1 MPLIALIST
10 LLEFAL
16 HCVRATPL
24 GTDDDKLVRVFK
36 ADRFK
41 RKSIIC
47 CNSASIILTST
58 HYIATYK
65 SRLATLM
72 EIDSKIR
79 NAILIY
85 LRQSLTKAKSL
96 YNKDKEQLSENT
108 PASSDARFNNLL
120 TT

>member
-10 LLEFAL
+10 LLKFAL
-16 HCVRATPL
+16 YCVRATPL
-24 GTDDDKLVRVFK
+24 GTDDDKLVSIFK
-36 ADRFK
+36 ADRYK

-47 CNSASIILTST
+47 YNSALIILTST

-85 LRQSLTKAKSL
+85 LRQSLTEAKSL
-96 YNKDKEQLSENT
+96 YDEDKKQLSENT
-108 PASSDARFNNLL
+108 PTSSDTRFDDLL